1 MSKQTERDLIKAG
14 KKRIPK
20 DAKDA
25 YSKYLDGMVEAM
37 TQNPQSFLELSMD
50 EFEEKLRDEFIKHS
64 NMKLKA
70 MDDNIKKEKD
80 IIKRRK
86 LQDGYD
92 NAALLIGE
100 SDTFGQFDSYSM
112 NGMLYNWTLWNA
124 FYMSS
129 WVFAKVINRIS
140 TDMIRNG
147 WDISITMKEKIE
159 LVRDNGRVFRR
170 DTTEDFDHNKFR
182 KIQKG
187 KINDITEAIKWMR
200 LFGGSAIC
208 LLDPTIENAEEYAK
222 PLEKIGSEDFQFLV
236 GDRWTGVQTSVE
248 MVEDQ
253 SSPDYDTPKYYT
265 ITTDGG
271 QTIRFHH
278 TRVARFSNGR
288 APAIVQRM
296 LMGWGI
302 PEGVRLF
309 GEINKDEKIKGMITS
324 LLSKYNL
331 EIIKTDG
338 MRAYMTGGLSKE
350 MEDQLDSRLEMV
362 NRYRSFNSLVFLD
375 SADDYTRLDGGGVAG
390 LYDIYNSQARYVAG
404 ASDLPQVLLYGDQ
417 QMGLSGN
424 TFDDLMLYE
433 DTIESKRS
441 ETILKPIDKIT
452 EWILLAMK
460 ADYEDFE
467 LEFNKVLPM
476 TEEDKQVLT
485 RAKLDAWRELVDMGI
500 YNPYLVAKEMRD
512 SKNLIVGKEIDK
524 ALLDSLYDE
533 YYNKDGL
540 IEEEVDED
548 ENDRSTASGPRT
560 SEAKVPSD
568 ALFNPDDTASTS
580 EGGLPF
586 EDLGGEDDE

>member
-1 MSKQTERDLIKAG
+1 MSNTIERDLL
-14 KKRIPK
+14 KKKKTIPK
-20 DAKDA
+20 KAKDYYA
-25 YSKYLDGMVEAM
+25 TYLDGIVEAM
-37 TQNPQSFLELSMD
+37 QQNPMSFIELSID
-50 EFEEKLRDEFIKHS
+50 EFEDKLRDEFEKHKD
-64 NMKLKA
+64 MKLASMKK
-70 MDDNIKKEKD
+70 NIEKETD
-80 IIKRRK
+80 VIKRRK

-92 NAALLIGE
+92 NTALLIGE

-147 WDISITMKEKIE
+147 WDINITMSEKAEI
-159 LVRDNGRVFRR
+159 VRDENRIFKR
-170 DTTEDFDHNKFR
+170 DVTEDFDHNKFR
-182 KIQKG
+182 KLQKG
-187 KINDITEAIKWMR
+187 KINSITEAIKWMR

-208 LLDPTIENAEEYAK
+208 LLDPTIENAEEYAT
-222 PLEKIGSEDFQFLV
+222 PLERIGSEDFQFLV
-236 GDRWTGVQTSVE
+236 GDRWTGVQISAE
-248 MVEDQ
+248 MVADQ
-253 SSPDYDTPKYYT
+253 ASPDYDTPMYYT
-265 ITTDGG
+265 ITTDSG

-278 TRVARFSNGR
+278 TRVARFSNGK

-441 ETILKPIDKIT
+441 ETILEPINKIT
-452 EWILLAMK
+452 EWILLAMETEY
-460 ADYEDFE
+460 DNFE
-467 LEFNKVLPM
+467 IEFNKALPM
-476 TEEDKQVLT
+476 TDEDKQVFT
-485 RAKLDAWRELVDMGI
+485 RAKLDALRELVDMGI
-500 YNPYLVAKEMRD
+500 YNPYLVAKEIRD
-512 SKNLIVGKEIDK
+512 TKHLIVGKEIDK
-524 ALLDSLYDE
+524 AVLDALYEE

-540 IEEEVDED
+540 IEIDEEEATRI
-548 ENDRSTASGPRT
+548 ETSRGATNPST
-560 SEAKVPSD
+560 PSD
-568 ALFNPDDTASTS
+568 ALFNPDEDQSAS
-580 EGGLPF
+580 EGGVAF